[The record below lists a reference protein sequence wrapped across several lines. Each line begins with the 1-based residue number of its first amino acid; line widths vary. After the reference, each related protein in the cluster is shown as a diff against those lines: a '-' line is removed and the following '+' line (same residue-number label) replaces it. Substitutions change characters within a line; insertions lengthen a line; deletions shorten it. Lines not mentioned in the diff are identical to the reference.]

1 MTAPNS
7 MLFDYPVHNYMKDF
21 PFIWDVW
28 DEVTVMVT
36 YESNIDLAKKHIL
49 DSAKEMVG
57 EIMRT
62 NYDIY

>member
-1 MTAPNS
+1 
-7 MLFDYPVHNYMKDF
+7 MKDF